1 MQKEFKQSEEYSLNY
16 NLPSTENLSVCNSL
30 NMACQVKN
38 YFEI

>member
-16 NLPSTENLSVCNSL
+16 ILPSTENLSVCNSL